1 MTNEII
7 IAKIPGKK
15 DCFDSSLGIPEFLT
29 TNISISDG
37 IVSGSCIDGKS
48 KTPVEWT
55 APVGA
60 IIAYEV
66 DEDNVTK
73 TGWNCWKLG
82 EDYVEEKLDLI
93 DGEYYA
99 KPVPLRAQVVSS
111 ELPAFTEGMEIIFED
126 DGSFS
131 FDPGWG
137 DGTMLNAVPGEGV
150 WICYGSKKDG
160 SPDVN
165 YCKFGTKSSANYVIL
180 SEDGSR
186 TPLDSLA

>member
-1 MTNEII
+1 MKNEIN

-15 DCFDSSLGIPEFLT
+15 DCFDSSLGIPEFLA

-37 IVSGSCIDGKS
+37 IVSCSCIDGKS
-48 KTPVEWT
+48 KTPVKWS

-73 TGWNCWKLG
+73 TGWNCWKL
-82 EDYVEEKLDLI
+82 EEAYVAEKLDLI
-93 DGEYYA
+93 EGEYYA
-99 KPVPLRAQVVSS
+99 KAIPLRAQVVSD
-111 ELPAFTEGMEIIFED
+111 ELPAFTEGMAIIHED

-150 WICYGSKKDG
+150 WIYYGLKKDG

-165 YCKFGTKSSANYVIL
+165 YCKFGTKSSANYIIL
-180 SEDGSR
+180 PSR
-186 TPLDSLA
+186 IPLDSLA

>member
-1 MTNEII
+1 MSEII
-7 IAKIPGKK
+7 ICKIPGKK
-15 DCFDSSLGIPEFLT
+15 DCFDSSLGIPEFLVA
-29 TNISISDG
+29 NITVCEG
-37 IVSGSCIDGKS
+37 IVSGLCIDGKS
-48 KTPVEWT
+48 GTPVSWT

-66 DEDNVTK
+66 DEGNITE
-73 TGWNCWKLG
+73 TGWNCWVLDT
-82 EDYVEEKLDLI
+82 EYVAEKLDLI
-93 DGEYYA
+93 DGVYYA

-111 ELPAFTEGMEIIFED
+111 ELPAFTEGMEIIKED

-137 DGTMLNAVPGEGV
+137 DGTMLNAVPGQGV
-150 WICYGSKKDG
+150 WIFYGLKKDG

-180 SEDGSR
+180 TEGSCI
-186 TPLDSLA
+186 PLDSLA